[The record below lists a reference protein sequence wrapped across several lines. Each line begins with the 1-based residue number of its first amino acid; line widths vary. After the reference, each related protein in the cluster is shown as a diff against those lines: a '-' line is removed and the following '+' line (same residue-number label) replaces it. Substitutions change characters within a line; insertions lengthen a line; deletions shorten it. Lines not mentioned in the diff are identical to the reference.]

1 MGADRFRALVACF
14 SQTPPPPSPPHTPGR
29 NSGPCAQ
36 KMRIQ
41 VKSYRDR
48 HFHLVGKDDDDDYGD
63 GDAKY
68 V

>member
-14 SQTPPPPSPPHTPGR
+14 SQTPPPHTPGR
-29 NSGPCAQ
+29 NSGPYTQ
-36 KMRIQ
+36 KMRSQ

>member
-1 MGADRFRALVACF
+1 MLSWRVLVHL
-14 SQTPPPPSPPHTPGR
+14 PPSPTPSR

-63 GDAKY
+63 GDIALLDMPNLN
-68 V
+68 

>member
-14 SQTPPPPSPPHTPGR
+14 SPPPTPGR
-29 NSGPCAQ
+29 NSGPYTQ
-36 KMRIQ
+36 KMRSQ